1 MLNADSI
8 IHGIGGGYYHESIV
22 DSIDFDPDTV
32 VLAFGT
38 NDFGHYDTY
47 DELRYHASAFFSLIT
62 KEYGKKEIFA
72 ISPTW
77 RGRSVE
83 KPMGTFVGARK
94 ILIEEIERAGI
105 RHIDGMT
112 LLPHLPEYFADEWL
126 HPNALGFSIYA
137 ENLIRA
143 MNKTK

>member
-1 MLNADSI
+1 MQDSTKFLFIGDSITQGYDSKQDSMSYAWRVSRMLNADSI

-62 KEYGKKEIFA
+62 KEYGKVWDI
-72 ISPTW
+72 
-77 RGRSVE
+77 
-83 KPMGTFVGARK
+83 
-94 ILIEEIERAGI
+94 
-105 RHIDGMT
+105 
-112 LLPHLPEYFADEWL
+112 
-126 HPNALGFSIYA
+126 
-137 ENLIRA
+137 
-143 MNKTK
+143 